1 MVAIY
6 PVSVHTYTAHRDA
19 VDYILADHVNSLQD
33 EITAIEQTLGTH
45 PTTWTY
51 TGDPNF
57 ASLPDISQQTS
68 WATVRDRLDAL
79 QAHVAR
85 LDRIT
90 AGLRV
95 TTLPGSTHFPPV
107 TVVRNPGQ
115 VFPPSTVQWTTYDMA
130 VSDFDSSGMFT
141 GGNSILCP
149 QTGWWSITANA
160 WTDVP
165 VGDPATTHVVSNRL
179 LLGNSEV
186 ASHSSQLPWGS
197 PVPHRVN
204 LTYDG
209 PWQAGQPAF
218 LQGQHYP
225 SPGSASV
232 TSNMLISATYV
243 RETV

>member
-1 MVAIY
+1 MAAVY
-6 PVSVHTYTAHRDA
+6 PVSVHTYSAHRDA

-51 TGDPNF
+51 AGDPNF
-57 ASLPDISQQTS
+57 TSLPDISKQIT

-90 AGLRV
+90 APLSS
-95 TTLPGSTHFPPV
+95 TLPWPIYRRPPI
-107 TVVRNPGQ
+107 VVIRNPGQ
-115 VFPPSTVQWTTYDMA
+115 VINPSVVQWATYDMS

-141 GGNSILCP
+141 GGNNVICP
-149 QTGWWSITANA
+149 QTGWWSITATV

-165 VGDPATTHVVSNRL
+165 PGDSSNFHVVSNRI
-179 LLGNSEV
+179 LLGGAEV
-186 ASHSSQLPWGS
+186 AAHTSQLPWGS
-197 PVPHRVN
+197 ATPHRVN

-209 PWQAGQPAF
+209 PWQEGDLAF

-232 TSNMLISATYV
+232 SSNMLMSCTYV